1 MELQHKKNCFWYSD
15 GQGAIL
21 PGGDDRE
28 CCGTS
33 NLQDTNTTNTKHTM
47 TIQTDFTLGQAV
59 YLKTDPDQYMRIIV
73 GIQLTADGGILYKL
87 AINMSEQWHYGVEIS
102 DTKDII
108 NFSDN

>member
-28 CCGTS
+28 CYGTS
-33 NLQDTNTTNTKHTM
+33 NLQDTNTTNTEYTM
-47 TIQTDFTLGQAV
+47 TIHNEFKLGQTV
-59 YLKTDPDQYMRIIV
+59 YLKTDPEQYARIVIA
-73 GIQLTADGGILYKL
+73 IQVTVDGGIIYKL
-87 AINMSEQWHYGVEIS
+87 AINMSDQWHYGVEIS